1 MREISTS
8 FISLRKAPHQH
19 IKVGFSIHF
28 FPLLH
33 AINFDLLLVN
43 LVICITE
50 QFGLQGPE
58 SYLYTSKSGCLDVDG
73 IDDVQDYQDT
83 IVSDWLHY

>member
-8 FISLRKAPHQH
+8 FISLQKAPHQH
-19 IKVGFSIHF
+19 IKVGSSIHF
-28 FPLLH
+28 SVLH
-33 AINFDLLLVN
+33 AIYFDFLFTN
-43 LVICITE
+43 LVTFITE

-58 SYLYTSKSGCLDVDG
+58 SYLYTSRSGCLDVDG

-83 IVSDWLHY
+83 IVSG